1 MQKISSTS
9 LRTGFESNHP
19 DELVKLKYL
28 RVYDKSD
35 ELTRGLVAELVAIDV
50 LDRNKCKL

>member
-35 ELTRGLVAELVAIDV
+35 ELTRGLVATDV
-50 LDRNKCKL
+50 PDRNKCKL